1 MKKIIAVILALCL
14 TAALSACGSEESLV
28 QDTADTPR
36 PVAETEPAPTPFVPD
51 PQILEELGAPV
62 ILNISNITE
71 TYPAPDDPDRV
82 ILTYGY
88 DDVDVYLES
97 NTAAAEAINQFLA
110 TQDEIYYSG
119 TGNGD
124 GINAVLELAMDNY
137 ALIQDHDAGLNMEF
151 SCMRSAYID
160 RADSRVIALRYR
172 INSYTGGA
180 HGIYADRAYVFDTA
194 SGRVLSFDDLA
205 SDRSA
210 LEKLL
215 LEKMYDTLHNDVRY
229 KPIFDY
235 MVAFKSDENLD
246 EELTA
251 LFRDG
256 SWTLTNE
263 GLTVFSDIYEIG
275 SYADGIVRFTVSY
288 EDLAGLLKEEWLPVK
303 RTHDGQLNIMGID
316 DRGGK
321 EVHLLDKVSISEDGQ
336 EFRVYAEGTV
346 YDVSITSVTYI
357 SDDIGF
363 YQTQNHWY
371 CSYLSN
377 LGVQVQTAIPDGM
390 PDLMISCRDESGT
403 EHSFL
408 LTESGED
415 GSVLLLEEDNV
426 AAVG

>member
-1 MKKIIAVILALCL
+1 MKKYFALLLALCL
-14 TAALSACGSEESLV
+14 TVVMAACGSGEVSV
-28 QDTADTPR
+28 HDTAETPE
-36 PVAETEPAPTPFVPD
+36 PVVEATPEPTAFEPD
-51 PQILEELGAPV
+51 PVILEKLGSPV
-62 ILNISNITE
+62 ILNIRNITE
-71 TYPAPDDPDRV
+71 TYPAPDDSERV
-82 ILTYGY
+82 ILTYGF

-97 NTAAAEAINQFLA
+97 NPAAADAINQVL
-110 TQDEIYYSG
+110 TMEDEIYYSG

-124 GINAVLELAMDNY
+124 GINAVLEIAMDNY

-180 HGIYADRAYVFDTA
+180 HGLYVDRAFVFDTA
-194 SGRVLSFDDLA
+194 TGRALSFDDL
-205 SDRSA
+205 SNDRAA

-235 MVAFKSDENLD
+235 MTAFKSDENLD

-251 LFRDG
+251 LFREG
-256 SWTLTNE
+256 SWTLTEE
-263 GLTVFSDIYEIG
+263 GLSVFSDIYEIG

-288 EDLAGLLKEEWLPVK
+288 EELNGLLKEEWLPLE
-303 RTHDGQLNIMGID
+303 REAGGELQIMDID
-316 DRGGK
+316 DHSGK
-321 EVHLLDKVSISEDGQ
+321 AVHLLDKVSISDEGSD
-336 EFRVYAEGTV
+336 FRVFADGTV
-346 YDVSITSVTYI
+346 YDVSISSVTYI

-363 YQTQNHWY
+363 YQTETHWF

-377 LGVQVQTAIPDGM
+377 IGVQIQTVIPEGM
-390 PDLMISCRDESGT
+390 PDLMIRYRDENG
-403 EHSFL
+403 ENHNFL
-408 LTESGED
+408 VTESGED
-415 GSVLLLEEDNV
+415 GSVLLLEEDSV